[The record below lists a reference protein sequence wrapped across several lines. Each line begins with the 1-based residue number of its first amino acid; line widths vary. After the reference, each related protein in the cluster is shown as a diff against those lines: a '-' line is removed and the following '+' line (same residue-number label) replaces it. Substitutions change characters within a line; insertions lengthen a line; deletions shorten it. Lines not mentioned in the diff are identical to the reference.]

1 MIVSSSHRLRPAAA
15 SRASTATATIAASA
29 TGTVAGARHHR
40 SISSHACL
48 PVRPPAISSIVLP
61 GCRRSDRL
69 LAVLGLALALAAS
82 SGWGMADFLAGHT
95 ARGLSTL
102 RVAVWSKAAGFCGI
116 VIVALAAGALPS
128 AAQVPWAIAGGA
140 VGVAALLCLYRALAL
155 GPMSLVAPLS
165 ACCAVVPVAVAFALG
180 EFPGPRTSAGLA
192 LAFAGAVVVS
202 RPPADREAPGA
213 ALTREA
219 LIVSLAAALLIGIA
233 LTCLQQAAQAEGGS
247 ALGIAVL
254 QTTVTFGL
262 LVVIAAVRRPGG
274 PPAGRDGLA
283 VAGVGVLDVG
293 ANVLFAAAS
302 ARANPAA
309 VAVLGSLYP
318 VFTVLLA
325 RTLLS
330 ERLSGSQAAGVGC
343 TLAGVGLIGLGG

>member
-1 MIVSSSHRLRPAAA
+1 M
-15 SRASTATATIAASA
+15 
-29 TGTVAGARHHR
+29 
-40 SISSHACL
+40 
-48 PVRPPAISSIVLP
+48 
-61 GCRRSDRL
+61 
-69 LAVLGLALALAAS
+69 LGLALALAAS

-116 VIVALAAGALPS
+116 VIVALAAGTLPS

-202 RPPADREAPGA
+202 RPPADRAAPPGRPPADQEAPGA

-318 VFTVLLA
+318 VFTVMLA

-330 ERLSGSQAAGVGC
+330 ERLSGLQAAGVGC